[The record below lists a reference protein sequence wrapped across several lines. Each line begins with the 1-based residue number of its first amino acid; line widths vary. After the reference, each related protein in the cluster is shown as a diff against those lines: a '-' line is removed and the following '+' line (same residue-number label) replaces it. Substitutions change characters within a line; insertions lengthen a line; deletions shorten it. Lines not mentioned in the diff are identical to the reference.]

1 VSADPAAAMPEAA
14 DWVRAQAGG
23 ARPVMVGYPIVFT
36 G

>member
-1 VSADPAAAMPEAA
+1 MLEAA

-23 ARPVMVGYPIVFT
+23 ARPVMVGYPIVFS